1 MSFGMTYEEMKG
13 ILQMRL
19 KPSRFR
25 HSLGVAETAEFL
37 AHRFGADEQ
46 RASIAGL
53 LHDCAREY
61 RNEEMVHEAEQ
72 RGISI
77 GMVERSMPLLL
88 HASIGACLVRER
100 YRVDDPAVEQAIRR
114 HTVGGAGMTSLDKI
128 IWFADM
134 IEPGRNYP
142 EVEKLRR
149 MARESSL
156 DEMVFEGLSDSLR
169 FVLDKGNLIHPDTV
183 QARNEIL
190 LNRHCNDN
198 AAV

>member
-1 MSFGMTYEEMKG
+1 MIYVSRYFCKQISNAGAVKLRDHLARCSLQ
-13 ILQMRL
+13 ILI
-19 KPSRFR
+19 KAVF
-25 HSLGVAETAEFL
+25 
-37 AHRFGADEQ
+37 
-46 RASIAGL
+46 
-53 LHDCAREY
+53 
-61 RNEEMVHEAEQ
+61 
-72 RGISI
+72 
-77 GMVERSMPLLL
+77 
-88 HASIGACLVRER
+88 
-100 YRVDDPAVEQAIRR
+100 DPAVEQVIRR
-114 HTVGGAGMTSLDKI
+114 HTVGVAGMTSLDKI